1 MTDTI
6 TIDNEVKRLAND
18 VASRIDTSHAKVID
32 VLIDTHL
39 VTLNMG
45 LDINTHTI
53 TQEGKTMIGDYM
65 LVTDVVTTNEKV
77 STITTQAMLDNVV
90 VSEIVLVNTA
100 NDDGA
105 CKWEEKSN

>member
-6 TIDNEVKRLAND
+6 NIDNEVTRLAND

-45 LDINTHTI
+45 LDINTHII
-53 TQEGKTMIGDYM
+53 TQEGKT
-65 LVTDVVTTNEKV
+65 VEN
-77 STITTQAMLDNVV
+77 
-90 VSEIVLVNTA
+90 IVIL
-100 NDDGA
+100 
-105 CKWEEKSN
+105 